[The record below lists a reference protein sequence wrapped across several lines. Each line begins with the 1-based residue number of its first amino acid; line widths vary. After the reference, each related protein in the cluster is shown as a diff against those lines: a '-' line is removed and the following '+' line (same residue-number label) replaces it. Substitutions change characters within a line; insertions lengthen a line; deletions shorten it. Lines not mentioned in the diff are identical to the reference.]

1 MTAGG
6 GGAVRALNPRFGG
19 GLSVSLW
26 AVRVTG
32 TSPFYPTE
40 PSHPEPLG
48 PQAGSRPL

>member
-1 MTAGG
+1 MAGG
-6 GGAVRALNPRFGG
+6 GGAGRALNPLFGG